1 MPARRFCMKK
11 GMTVI
16 FDMDGVIFD
25 SERAI
30 LECWLVLA
38 DKYGLKDLEE
48 VFKKC
53 IGTND
58 AQTAEIV
65 ESAYAPEFG
74 EGIYDKLRKESSE
87 IFHKKYD
94 GVGLPIKPGVK
105 ELLDYLKDN
114 NVPIGLASS
123 TKKATVE
130 RELTEAG
137 LIDYFDKIIGG
148 DAVKIS
154 KPNPE
159 IYLLACEAMGT
170 EPEKAIAIEDSYNG
184 VRAAKAAGMQCIM
197 VPDIIPADEEMR
209 ELADQICGDLLEV
222 KETLE

>member
-1 MPARRFCMKK
+1 MKK
-11 GMTVI
+11 DIVVI

-30 LECWLVLA
+30 LDCWLVLA
-38 DKYGLKDLEE
+38 EKYGLKNLEE

-65 ESAYAPEFG
+65 ETAYAPEFG
-74 EGIYDKLRKESSE
+74 AGIYEKLRKESSV
-87 IFHKKYD
+87 IFHERYD
-94 GVGLPIKPGVK
+94 GGKLPIKTGVK
-105 ELLDYLKDN
+105 ELLDFLRDN

-123 TKKATVE
+123 TKKASAE

-170 EPEKAIAIEDSYNG
+170 EPEKAVAIEDSYNG

-209 ELADQICGDLLEV
+209 SLADAICVDLLEV

>member
-1 MPARRFCMKK
+1 MKK

-38 DKYGLKDLEE
+38 DKYGLKNLEE

-159 IYLLACEAMGT
+159 IYFLACEAMGT

-197 VPDIIPADEEMR
+197 VPDIIPADDEMR
-209 ELADQICGDLLEV
+209 SLADAICGDMLEV

>member
-1 MPARRFCMKK
+1 MKK

-38 DKYGLKDLEE
+38 DKYGLKNLEE

-159 IYLLACEAMGT
+159 IYFLACEAMGT

-197 VPDIIPADEEMR
+197 VPDIIPADDEMR
-209 ELADQICGDLLEV
+209 SLADAICGDLLEV

>member
-1 MPARRFCMKK
+1 MKK

-94 GVGLPIKPGVK
+94 GVGLPIKTGVK

-159 IYLLACEAMGT
+159 IYFLACEAMGT

-197 VPDIIPADEEMR
+197 VPDIIPADDEMR
-209 ELADQICGDLLEV
+209 SLADAICGDLLEV

>member
-1 MPARRFCMKK
+1 MYEKRN
-11 GMTVI
+11 
-16 FDMDGVIFD
+16 D
-25 SERAI
+25 SNFRYGRSYLRLREGDS
-30 LECWLVLA
+30 LVLA

>member
-1 MPARRFCMKK
+1 MKK

-65 ESAYAPEFG
+65 ENAYATEFG
-74 EGIYDKLRKESSE
+74 AGIYDKLRKESSE

-170 EPEKAIAIEDSYNG
+170 APEKAIAIEDSYNG

-197 VPDIIPADEEMR
+197 VPDIIPADDEMR
-209 ELADQICGDLLEV
+209 SLADAICGDLLEV
-222 KETLE
+222 KEKM

>member
-1 MPARRFCMKK
+1 MKK

-197 VPDIIPADEEMR
+197 VPDIIPADDEMR
-209 ELADQICGDLLEV
+209 SLTDAICGDLLEV

>member
-1 MPARRFCMKK
+1 MKK

-74 EGIYDKLRKESSE
+74 EGIYDKFRKESSE